1 MIGVRVLSYRSS
13 KFEYKNDRLAKL
25 SGYLL
30 QVLPGEERIV
40 TVSRLHFPP
49 SLRTVFRC
57 PRLALCT
64 VGNPSPSSMGRSQSR
79 VIGEVVAPV
88 ALLSGIALS
97 PESRL
102 WYGRHRRKTVI
113 SLRSPSL
120 ALLGVG
126 STPSPSAPTVSSG
139 GHVTANRQFVA
150 VLRHTLLWAS
160 VSS

>member
-1 MIGVRVLSYRSS
+1 MAVSS
-13 KFEYKNDRLAKL
+13 GSLCL
-25 SGYLL
+25 G
-30 QVLPGEERIV
+30 
-40 TVSRLHFPP
+40 VSRLLSPL

-64 VGNPSPSSMGRSQSR
+64 VGNPSPSSMGRSQSQ

-97 PESRL
+97 PESRFR
-102 WYGRHRRKTVI
+102 YGRHRRKTVI

-120 ALLGVG
+120 VLLGVG
-126 STPSPSAPTVSSG
+126 STPPPSAPTVSSG
-139 GHVTANRQFVA
+139 GHVTANRQLVA
-150 VLRHTLLWAS
+150 VLRHTLLRAS